1 MLADAPRHRSP
12 NAGWPEAAMAAALG
26 IALAGPRRYGGII
39 VNDPFVN
46 AGGRRD
52 VNPTDIR
59 RALRVYIGANAFFFV
74 VVGLVALALWRFL

>member
-1 MLADAPRHRSP
+1 
-12 NAGWPEAAMAAALG
+12 MASALS

-46 AGGRRD
+46 SGGRRD

-59 RALRVYIGANAFFFV
+59 RALRVYVGANALFFAG
-74 VVGLVALALWRFL
+74 VGLVALVIWLL